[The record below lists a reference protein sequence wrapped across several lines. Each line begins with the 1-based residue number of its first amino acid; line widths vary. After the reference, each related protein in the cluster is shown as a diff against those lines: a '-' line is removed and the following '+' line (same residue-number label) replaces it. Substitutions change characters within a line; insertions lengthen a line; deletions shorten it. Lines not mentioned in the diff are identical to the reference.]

1 MRDKEKLKATLAVFS
16 QRLLLRLDEMHLTQA
31 KLAREVGIAQST
43 VSKWLSPETTAQPS
57 LLQLQRLA
65 SVLDVSTDWLLGS
78 DASISATY
86 NRSIR
91 ALCAMA
97 DRISDTSGIT
107 DEYLRYLFS
116 CYKAFVSAG
125 VSESDILIWQAKVD
139 EDFEIEL
146 LPSRLCSKNVYE
158 AYLNDCPDLRATDEY
173 TQHLRVLRALHQDL
187 ISEDPRVPINQWFDD
202 EVCYAYDPDDYD
214 PNDDT
219 RLEFT

>member
-1 MRDKEKLKATLAVFS
+1 MRNKEELEKTLAVFS
-16 QRLLLRLDEMHLTQA
+16 QRLLLRLEEKQLTQA
-31 KLAREVGIAQST
+31 ALAKKAGVAQST
-43 VSKWLSPETTAQPS
+43 VSKWLSPETHAQPNLPQ
-57 LLQLQRLA
+57 LLKLA
-65 SVLDVSTDWLLGS
+65 TVLDVSVDWLLGS

-146 LPSRLCSKNVYE
+146 LPWRLCSKNVYE

-214 PNDDT
+214 PNDEP
-219 RLEFT
+219 RLEFS